1 MKNEDTTLILSQNG
15 IKTSIEL
22 PWDATIEDLVQAFYS
37 TLIGVTFNPQTIE
50 KGFKEFLEEN
60 GYVVIEEKEYAKNAA
75 EKQLLN
81 PCDVHE
87 NEDLD
92 SKYPYAPTSES
103 TDPFIQQIIKKVEN
117 R

>member
-1 MKNEDTTLILSQNG
+1 MKNEDTILTLSQSG
-15 IKTSIEL
+15 IKMSVEL
-22 PWDATIEDLVQAFYS
+22 PWDASIEDLIQAFYS
-37 TLIGVTFNPQTIE
+37 TLIGITFNPQTIV

-60 GYVVIEEKEYAKNAA
+60 GYVVIEEKEYTKNVA
-75 EKQLLN
+75 EKQLN
-81 PCDVHE
+81 TCNATE
-87 NEDLD
+87 SEDLD